1 MASECT
7 FDWALAR
14 LCDIR
19 AAIRCDAGAMD
30 TAMYFSRERQGFAGR
45 MNGLAE
51 CGPDCEYAWAR
62 LKSSASAESADRRI
76 AATIHAPARALI
88 FRADGTPVCASG
100 MGGRA
105 EVCLSERAVPGE
117 TFELWVECP
126 AGADVR
132 GFTYVV
138 NENVRRLY
146 FDMQVLIDLAGQ
158 LPDGSVRRAQIGRAL
173 EQALEEK
180 EKDA

>member
-76 AATIHAPARALI
+76 AADRRIVVDRRIA
-88 FRADGTPVCASG
+88 ADHRIVADH
-100 MGGRA
+100 RI
-105 EVCLSERAVPGE
+105 AVDRRI
-117 TFELWVECP
+117 
-126 AGADVR
+126 AADPR
-132 GFTYVV
+132 IAIM
-138 NENVRRLY
+138 R
-146 FDMQVLIDLAGQ
+146 
-158 LPDGSVRRAQIGRAL
+158 
-173 EQALEEK
+173 
-180 EKDA
+180 

>member
-51 CGPDCEYAWAR
+51 CGPDCAQASDKARAR
-62 LKSSASAESADRRI
+62 LK
-76 AATIHAPARALI
+76 T
-88 FRADGTPVCASG
+88 
-100 MGGRA
+100 
-105 EVCLSERAVPGE
+105 
-117 TFELWVECP
+117 
-126 AGADVR
+126 AGLFAHILR
-132 GFTYVV
+132 GLTKF
-138 NENVRRLY
+138 
-146 FDMQVLIDLAGQ
+146 
-158 LPDGSVRRAQIGRAL
+158 
-173 EQALEEK
+173 
-180 EKDA
+180 